1 MMTDIENAENALEG
15 HSLALCRDGE
25 IITSDLRGV
34 APMLFFLDNNTNLA
48 GFSAAD
54 LIVGKAA
61 AMLFVKAGIKEV
73 YARVMSESGLDFL
86 IRHGIECSY
95 GTLCEKIINRDK
107 TDICPMEKAVADV
120 DDIDEG
126 IERIKNK
133 LSFLRSMKK

>member
-1 MMTDIENAENALEG
+1 
-15 HSLALCRDGE
+15 
-25 IITSDLRGV
+25 
-34 APMLFFLDNNTNLA
+34 
-48 GFSAAD
+48 
-54 LIVGKAA
+54 
-61 AMLFVKAGIKEV
+61 
-73 YARVMSESGLDFL
+73 MSQSGLDFL

-95 GTLCEKIINRDK
+95 GALCEKIINRDK

>member
-1 MMTDIENAENALEG
+1 MTDIENAENSLEG

-34 APMLFFLDNNTNLA
+34 APMLFFLDNNTNLS

-73 YARVMSESGLDFL
+73 YARVMSQSGLDFL
-86 IRHGIECSY
+86 ISHGIECSY
-95 GTLCEKIINRDK
+95 GALCEKIINRDK

>member
-1 MMTDIENAENALEG
+1 MMSDIENAKNALEG

-34 APMLFFLDNNTNLA
+34 APMLFFLDNNTNLS

-73 YARVMSESGLDFL
+73 YARVMSQSGRDFL

-95 GTLCEKIINRDK
+95 GALCEKIINRDK

>member
-1 MMTDIENAENALEG
+1 MSDIENAKNALDG

-34 APMLFFLDNNTNLA
+34 APMLSFLDNKTDLS

-73 YARVMSESGLDFL
+73 FGRVMSKSGRDFL

-95 GTLCEKIINRDK
+95 GAGCEKIIKRKSDLLK
-107 TDICPMEKAVADV
+107 K
-120 DDIDEG
+120 
-126 IERIKNK
+126 R
-133 LSFLRSMKK
+133 LRTSMTLTSELRE